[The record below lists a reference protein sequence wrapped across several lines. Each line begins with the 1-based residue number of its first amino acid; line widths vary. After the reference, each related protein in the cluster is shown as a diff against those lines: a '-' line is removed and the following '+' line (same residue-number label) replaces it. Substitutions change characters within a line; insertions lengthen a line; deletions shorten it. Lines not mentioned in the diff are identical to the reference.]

1 MIEQCVKRQNN
12 CFWSRTKS
20 MLYIMF
26 FTYVGIII
34 IMSKKSNPLSYALGK
49 LLNISPITIIQW

>member
-12 CFWSRTKS
+12 CFCSRTNL